1 MDAVRRR
8 KAPAPGNHARR
19 ALSDQQ
25 PDGGGVLQEKQNLE
39 SLEHIGPRFD
49 LRAPVFR
56 RQIRPARI
64 VSSALALFG

>member
-8 KAPAPGNHARR
+8 KAPAPGNH
-19 ALSDQQ
+19 
-25 PDGGGVLQEKQNLE
+25 QEKQNLE